1 MIKVH
6 REATQMLASANIS
19 DIFVRANKDY
29 DSITEAESVQLMVL
43 ITNFFRAWETEFLE
57 NRDGNLDEKVWEVLA
72 KDYTEPM
79 GAASLLHVW
88 NLRKQNYDADFQKFI
103 DELEIH
109 EYVSR

>member
-1 MIKVH
+1 MH

-43 ITNFFRAWETEFLE
+43 ITNFFRAWETAVLE